1 MGKAIASLTASPE
14 AILSGLVRD
23 VCEAVSTPRS
33 LAVWLLFS
41 NKEHRQLLDLEI
53 DALWYQDA
61 HSFADDYLVTAFLSK
76 YPYLETGIDTKA
88 KSMENFH
95 KFEQQCRDTN
105 ANLQKRLLSSERAAR
120 VIWAA
125 SEKCKRWLPV
135 LVPDQETDQR
145 PLTEILHLC
154 EWGPGVTSAVKGKA
168 LAAYKKFQGNL
179 EATTNLIAVGA
190 HHLVN
195 AIPMWSTYHASGT
208 PDNPSSVTPNSFIR
222 VPGNTVT
229 VVPKNAKTDR
239 TIAVEPHV
247 NAFIQ
252 RGVGKYLR
260 KVLKRHGTDLRS
272 QERNQHLARQGS
284 LTGKLATID
293 LKGASDTVSRAIV
306 RELLPADWVHF
317 LDNLRSPCY
326 QIDGTWHTYHKHSS
340 MGNGYTFELE
350 TLIFV
355 LLSICACDEVGVSS
369 KDVSVYGDDII
380 IPVEA
385 YDVLKEVLE
394 TCGFTINEDKSY
406 HEGPFRESCGED
418 YFRGINV
425 RPFFVRE
432 KLSSPGALFR
442 VANNLRRYCAM
453 RNASLGCDA
462 RLKRA
467 WKGLYFAVTSEYR
480 FRIPD
485 GIGDGGFVSEWDESA
500 SAVTAGPS
508 GPYGR
513 TWRTKSLEFVPTTR
527 MKSNSCL
534 SVASTLYD
542 LERGRISASVSQS
555 SDSER
560 LYLDPQPAIDR
571 TAYGLREVGSWRVR
585 TIVVMQWPSLGG
597 WI

>member
-1 MGKAIASLTASPE
+1 MGKVIASLTSSPE

-23 VCEAVSTPRS
+23 VCEAVSSPRS

-41 NKEHRQLLDLEI
+41 NNEHNQLLNLEI

-61 HSFADDYLVTAFLSK
+61 HSFADDYLVTSFLSK
-76 YPYLETGIDTKA
+76 YPYLNTGIDTKA

-95 KFEQQCRDTN
+95 KFEAQCRDTN
-105 ANLQKRLLSSERAAR
+105 ANLQKRLLSNERAAR

-135 LVPDQETDQR
+135 LVPDQETDRR
-145 PLTEILHLC
+145 PLTEILQLC

-168 LAAYKKFQGNL
+168 LAAYKKFQGKL

-272 QERNQHLARQGS
+272 QERNQVLARQGS

-293 LKGASDTVSRAIV
+293 LKGASDTVSRSIV
-306 RELLPADWVHF
+306 REILPADWVHL

-462 RLKRA
+462 RFKRA

-480 FRIPD
+480 LRIPD

-500 SAVTAGPS
+500 SAVTAGPP

-513 TWRTKSLEFVPTTR
+513 TWRTKSLEFIPTTR
-527 MKSNSCL
+527 AKSNSCL

-542 LERGRISASVSQS
+542 LERARISASVSQS
-555 SDSER
+555 SDTDR
-560 LYLDPQPAIDR
+560 LYLDPQPGIDR